1 MKCTKNVRFFS
12 KSPAKS
18 PVQEAKK
25 TPAKSP
31 AKSPAKKDDNVIEL
45 KKDSN
50 GLGISI
56 VGGSDTPLVSV
67 LREFSVKTQF
77 HEFFFLRFREESSF
91 TKFTK
96 TGLQR
101 KMVEFNRVILSSQ
114 STERLSKNVPIK
126 RHCNLYDSRKIELKS
141 SLTADKTK
149 LIYIKTLK
157 LN

>member
-67 LREFSVKTQF
+67 
-77 HEFFFLRFREESSF
+77 F
-91 TKFTK
+91 TYVDF
-96 TGLQR
+96 
-101 KMVEFNRVILSSQ
+101 
-114 STERLSKNVPIK
+114 P
-126 RHCNLYDSRKIELKS
+126 
-141 SLTADKTK
+141 
-149 LIYIKTLK
+149 
-157 LN
+157 